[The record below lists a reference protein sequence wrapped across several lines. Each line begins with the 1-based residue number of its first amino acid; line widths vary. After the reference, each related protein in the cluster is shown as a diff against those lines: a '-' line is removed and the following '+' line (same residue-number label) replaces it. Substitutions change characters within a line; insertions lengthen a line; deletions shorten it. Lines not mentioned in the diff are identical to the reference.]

1 MAYPQFYFPV
11 LEQLLQ
17 KMTGINRKNGLGE
30 SAVHWVARSASSND
44 QFGKTLALLLPQ
56 NPPANVN
63 VRNRYGQTPLL
74 DVATHRK
81 AEEAMARTNILIR
94 LNADP
99 KLREN
104 DGRDFLYALCENE
117 NLTDQ
122 ELSVLP

>member
-1 MAYPQFYFPV
+1 MDWENPPFIGLPAAQV
-11 LEQLLQ
+11 L
-17 KMTGINRKNGLGE
+17 TT
-30 SAVHWVARSASSND
+30 SS
-44 QFGKTLALLLPQ
+44 GKPFALLLPQ

-63 VRNRYGQTPLL
+63 ARNRYGQTPLL

-81 AEEAMARTNILIR
+81 AKEAIARTNILIR

-104 DGRDFLYALCENE
+104 DGRDFLYALYENE

-122 ELSVLP
+122 EPSVLP